1 MRPFFRIASRTI
13 YKPPLCLIQT
23 DGSFHHRLQISR
35 TAVLSVT
42 TPAYERVATY
52 YDHENCYE
60 SEWVSVLDG
69 LKLARSLDIE
79 GVQIEN
85 DNMGVISVLRAQE
98 EPNWSNQTNI
108 REHFYEIKQ
117 LANEFDWVEV
127 RWIPREINYADTL
140 FKKFQNLKK

>member
-1 MRPFFRIASRTI
+1 
-13 YKPPLCLIQT
+13 LCHIQT

-35 TAVLSVT
+35 TAVLIVSI
-42 TPAYERVATY
+42 PPISSYERVATY

-69 LKLARSLDIE
+69 LKLARSLDMG

-85 DNMGVISVLRAQE
+85 DNMGVISILKGHE

-108 REHFYEIKQ
+108 REHFYEITQ

-140 FKKFQNLKK
+140 FKKFKNLKK